1 MYERHKCSMCTHSK
15 AAISVQDNANTM
27 EILSNK
33 NKINA
38 LFIVISCIQRPVPP
52 KCLDR
57 KANTRNFFF
66 SLCLQLSSLSS
77 ICLFCRSTW
86 SSHFLSPY
94 LLSLP
99 VSLLCILRLC
109 HSLSL
114 PVNFLLRP
122 AVPLFISKV
131 QTISFLISVSSDL
144 SKSHFS
150 KF

>member
-77 ICLFCRSTW
+77 ICLFCRSIW

-99 VSLLCILRLC
+99 VTLLCILRLC
-109 HSLSL
+109 HSLT
-114 PVNFLLRP
+114 VNFLLRP

>member
-77 ICLFCRSTW
+77 IYLFCRSTW

-99 VSLLCILRLC
+99 VTLLCILRLC
-109 HSLSL
+109 HSLSFT
-114 PVNFLLRP
+114 VN
-122 AVPLFISKV
+122 PLFISKV

>member
-27 EILSNK
+27 EILSYK

-38 LFIVISCIQRPVPP
+38 LLILISYIQRSVPP

-86 SSHFLSPY
+86 SSPFS
-94 LLSLP
+94 
-99 VSLLCILRLC
+99 V
-109 HSLSL
+109 
-114 PVNFLLRP
+114 
-122 AVPLFISKV
+122 
-131 QTISFLISVSSDL
+131 SVSSFTACH
-144 SKSHFS
+144 SPVYSSPVSFSVSSS
-150 KF
+150 KFSSASCCSLIHFKGANYIFSNFCVL

>member
-27 EILSNK
+27 EILSYK

-38 LFIVISCIQRPVPP
+38 LFILISYIQRSVPP

-57 KANTRNFFF
+57 KANTRNFLF
-66 SLCLQLSSLSS
+66 SLCLQLSCLYLLSAFS
-77 ICLFCRSTW
+77 VALLGHL
-86 SSHFLSPY
+86 HFLSPY

-99 VSLLCILRLC
+99 VTLLCILRLC

-122 AVPLFISKV
+122 AVPNSFQRCKLYLF
-131 QTISFLISVSSDL
+131 
-144 SKSHFS
+144 
-150 KF
+150 